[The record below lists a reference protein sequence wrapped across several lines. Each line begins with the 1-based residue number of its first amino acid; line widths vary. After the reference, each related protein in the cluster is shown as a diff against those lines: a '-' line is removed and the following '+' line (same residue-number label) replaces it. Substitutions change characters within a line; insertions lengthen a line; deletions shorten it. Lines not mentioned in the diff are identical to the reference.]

1 MNDIKSEVNIDYEDL
16 LNINNFLCFSIYA
29 AGLSFNKV
37 YRPLLDK
44 LGLTYLQFL
53 VMVSLWMRDCQTVGE
68 IGSKL
73 GLESSTLT
81 PLLKRLEIMGHL
93 SRERNPKDER
103 QVLIC
108 LTDHGKQ
115 LKEQAQSIPMC
126 IAQAT
131 GLTLEQFIELKNT
144 LTILKNGLDESEP
157 YRVCRRVNILRDYPD
172 DKIKIYP

>member
-1 MNDIKSEVNIDYEDL
+1 MEEKSIDVNVKTEDL

-37 YRPLLDK
+37 YRPFLDK

-53 VMVSLWMRDCQTVGE
+53 VMVTLWMKDSQTVGE
-68 IGSKL
+68 LGAQL

-81 PLLKRLEIMGHL
+81 PLFKRLEAMGYL
-93 SRERNPKDER
+93 SRERNPSDER

-108 LTDHGKQ
+108 LTESGKQ

-126 IAQAT
+126 IAEAT
-131 GLTLEQFIELKNT
+131 GLTLEQFIQLKESLTT
-144 LTILKNGLDESEP
+144 LKSTLDESISKTKE
-157 YRVCRRVNILRDYPD
+157 
-172 DKIKIYP
+172 KHQK

>member
-1 MNDIKSEVNIDYEDL
+1 MEEKSIDVNVETEDL

-53 VMVSLWMRDCQTVGE
+53 VMVSLWMKDGQSVGE
-68 IGSKL
+68 LGAQL

-81 PLLKRLEIMGHL
+81 PLFKRLEAMGYL
-93 SRERNPKDER
+93 SRERNPTDER

-108 LTDHGKQ
+108 LTESGKQ

-126 IAQAT
+126 IAEAT
-131 GLTLEQFIELKNT
+131 GLTLEQFIQLKESLTT
-144 LTILKNGLDESEP
+144 LKSTLDESISKTKEK
-157 YRVCRRVNILRDYPD
+157 NG
-172 DKIKIYP
+172 K

>member
-1 MNDIKSEVNIDYEDL
+1 MEEKSIDVNVETEDL

-53 VMVSLWMRDCQTVGE
+53 VMVSLWMKDGQSVGE
-68 IGSKL
+68 LGAQL

-81 PLLKRLEIMGHL
+81 PLFKRLEAMGYL
-93 SRERNPKDER
+93 SRERNPTDER

-108 LTDHGKQ
+108 LTESGKQ

-126 IAQAT
+126 IAEAT
-131 GLTLEQFIELKNT
+131 GLTLEQFIQLKESLTT
-144 LTILKNGLDESEP
+144 LKSTLDETISKTKEK
-157 YRVCRRVNILRDYPD
+157 NE
-172 DKIKIYP
+172 K

>member
-1 MNDIKSEVNIDYEDL
+1 MEEKSIDVNVETEDL

-53 VMVSLWMRDCQTVGE
+53 VMVSLWMKDGQSVGE
-68 IGSKL
+68 LGAQL

-81 PLLKRLEIMGHL
+81 PLFKRLEAMGYL
-93 SRERNPKDER
+93 SRERNPTDER

-108 LTDHGKQ
+108 LTESGKQ
-115 LKEQAQSIPMC
+115 LKERAQSIPMC
-126 IAQAT
+126 IAEAT
-131 GLTLEQFIELKNT
+131 GLTLEQFIQLKESLTT
-144 LTILKNGLDESEP
+144 LKSKLDESISKTKEK
-157 YRVCRRVNILRDYPD
+157 NE
-172 DKIKIYP
+172 K

>member
-1 MNDIKSEVNIDYEDL
+1 MEEKSIDVNVETEDL

-53 VMVSLWMRDCQTVGE
+53 VMVSLWMKDGQSVGE
-68 IGSKL
+68 LGAQL

-81 PLLKRLEIMGHL
+81 PLFKRLEAMGYL
-93 SRERNPKDER
+93 SRERNPTDER

-108 LTDHGKQ
+108 LTESGKQ

-126 IAQAT
+126 IAEAT
-131 GLTLEQFIELKNT
+131 GLTLEQFIQLKESLTT
-144 LTILKNGLDESEP
+144 LKSTLDESISKTKEK
-157 YRVCRRVNILRDYPD
+157 NE
-172 DKIKIYP
+172 K

>member
-1 MNDIKSEVNIDYEDL
+1 MSDVQSDENLASNDL

-53 VMVSLWMRDCQTVGE
+53 VMVSLWMKDCQTVGE
-68 IGSKL
+68 LGNQL

-81 PLLKRLEIMGHL
+81 PLLKRLEKMGHL
-93 SRERNPKDER
+93 SRGRNPTDER

-108 LTDHGKQ
+108 LTESGTQ
-115 LKEQAQSIPMC
+115 LKEKAHSIPMC
-126 IAQAT
+126 IAHAT
-131 GLTLEQFIELKNT
+131 GLTLEQFIELKNN
-144 LTILKNGLDESEP
+144 LTTLKNNLDQNS
-157 YRVCRRVNILRDYPD
+157 
-172 DKIKIYP
+172 

>member
-1 MNDIKSEVNIDYEDL
+1 MEEKSIDVNVETEDL

-53 VMVSLWMRDCQTVGE
+53 VMVSLWMKDGQSVGE
-68 IGSKL
+68 LGAQL

-81 PLLKRLEIMGHL
+81 PLFKRLEAMGYL
-93 SRERNPKDER
+93 SRERNPTDER

-108 LTDHGKQ
+108 LTESGKQ

-126 IAQAT
+126 IAEAT
-131 GLTLEQFIELKNT
+131 GLTLEQFIQLKESLTT
-144 LTILKNGLDESEP
+144 LKSTLDES
-157 YRVCRRVNILRDYPD
+157 IS
-172 DKIKIYP
+172 KIKEKNEK

>member
-1 MNDIKSEVNIDYEDL
+1 MEEKSIDVNVETEDL

-53 VMVSLWMRDCQTVGE
+53 VMVSLWMKDGQSVGE
-68 IGSKL
+68 LGAQL

-81 PLLKRLEIMGHL
+81 PLFKRLEAMGYL
-93 SRERNPKDER
+93 SRERNPNDER

-108 LTDHGKQ
+108 LTKSGKQ

-126 IAQAT
+126 IAEAT
-131 GLTLEQFIELKNT
+131 GLTLEQFIQLKESLTT
-144 LTILKNGLDESEP
+144 LKSTLDESISKTKEK
-157 YRVCRRVNILRDYPD
+157 NEN
-172 DKIKIYP
+172 